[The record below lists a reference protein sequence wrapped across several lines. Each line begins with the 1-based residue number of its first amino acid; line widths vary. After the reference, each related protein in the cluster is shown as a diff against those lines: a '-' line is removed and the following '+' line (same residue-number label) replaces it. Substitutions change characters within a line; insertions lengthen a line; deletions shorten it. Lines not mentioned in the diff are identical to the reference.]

1 MSFQLPRV
9 SLAVFATALAAAS
22 LFASSTAVADGH
34 GTPLDNIEGSDGVVL
49 KATALETF
57 NRPWAMS
64 FLPDGKAVVT
74 EKGGALWLLNDDGKK
89 AGAVDNAPSVDMRGQ
104 GGMGDF
110 IVHPDFADNGT
121 VFLSYIERDAND
133 DALSG
138 AVVERATLSVRRNSA
153 ALSNREIIWRQS
165 PKLTGNGHY
174 SHRLAVSP
182 DGHLFITSGDRQHFN
197 PSQNMAMTVGK
208 IVRINQDGSVP
219 ESNPFYANGGVTAQ
233 IWTLGHRN
241 PLGLAFDADGQLW
254 AHEMGPAHGDE
265 LNRIVRSSNYGYPFV
280 SEGDHYDGTKIPD
293 HASMPV
299 FTAPAIAWVPA
310 ISPAGLIFYRS
321 GEFADWD
328 GNALIGGLSSR
339 ALVRVS
345 LVDGEDSR
353 GRPKTTV
360 TEAARYE
367 WGSRVREVEQDPDGA
382 LYVLEDGEG
391 GRLIRLEPLQ

>member
-1 MSFQLPRV
+1 MSFQLTRV
-9 SLAVFATALAAAS
+9 PTAALATAAIATPLLLGSAA
-22 LFASSTAVADGH
+22 FADDH
-34 GTPLDNIEGSDGVVL
+34 GTPLDTIEGSDGVVL
-49 KATALETF
+49 KATVLAAF

-64 FLPDGKAVVT
+64 FLPDGRAVVT
-74 EKGGALWLLNDDGKK
+74 EKGGALWLLDSDGGK
-89 AGAVDNAPSVDMRGQ
+89 AGKVDNAPAVDMRGQ

-110 IVHPDFADNGT
+110 IVHPDFGDNAT
-121 VFLSYIERDAND
+121 VFLSYIERDAQD

-138 AVVERATLSVRRNSA
+138 AVVERATLTVRRGSA

-174 SHRLAVSP
+174 SHRLAISP
-182 DGHLFITSGDRQHFN
+182 DGYLFITSGDRQHFN
-197 PSQNMAMTVGK
+197 PSQNMAMNVGK
-208 IVRINQDGSVP
+208 IVRLNQDGSVP
-219 ESNPFYANGGVTAQ
+219 ESNPFFASGGVIAQ

-241 PLGLAFDADGQLW
+241 PLGLAFDASGQLW

-280 SEGDHYDGTKIPD
+280 SEGDHYDGTKIPN

-310 ISPAGLIFYRS
+310 ISPAGLIFYQS
-321 GEFADWD
+321 GDFADWD

-339 ALVRVS
+339 ALIRVS
-345 LVDGEDSR
+345 LVAGEDSR
-353 GRPKTTV
+353 GRPTTSV